1 MEVLNTLNPFARPVY
16 VMVKPA
22 GSHCNLACH
31 YCYYLEKGNLYKD
44 QRNTVISD
52 ELLRKFVKDY
62 IACQTQREVLFTW
75 HGGEPLMLPLSFYQK
90 AMDLQRQYANGH
102 VIDNCIQTNGTLLT
116 DDYCRFFHDNGWLVG
131 ISIDGPQEF
140 HDAYRKTRSG
150 KPSFRQVMNGIR
162 LLKKHEVE
170 WNALAV
176 VNDYNADEPQAFYQ
190 FFKDVGCQYLQ
201 FAPVVERL
209 MPHTDGRCLA
219 HVKDEGEWPLADFSV
234 TPAQWGSFLCG
245 VFDEWVVQD
254 VGTVFVQLFDA
265 TLANWCGEEPGVCTM
280 SPTCG
285 HAAVMESGGD
295 VFPCDHFVFPEYK
308 IGNLRDHT
316 FLEMLYGA
324 QQRRFARLKQQLPRP
339 CRACRYLFACH
350 GECPKNRFLTT
361 EEGEPGLNYLCRG
374 YQQYFQHVAP
384 YMDFMKAQLDA
395 GRAPARVMEAILT
408 GELPY
413 PRKP

>member
-22 GSHCNLACH
+22 GSRCNLACR

-44 QRNTVISD
+44 QRNPVISD

-75 HGGEPLMLPLSFYQK
+75 HGGEPLLLPLSFYQK

-131 ISIDGPQEF
+131 ISIDGPQAF
-140 HDAYRKTRSG
+140 HDEYRKTRSG
-150 KPSFRQVMNGIR
+150 KPSFRQVMKGIR

-190 FFKDVGCQYLQ
+190 FFKDIGCQYLQ
-201 FAPVVERL
+201 FTPVVERL
-209 MPHTDGRCLA
+209 MPHTDGRRLA

-234 TPAQWGSFLCG
+234 TPAQ
-245 VFDEWVVQD
+245 
-254 VGTVFVQLFDA
+254 
-265 TLANWCGEEPGVCTM
+265 
-280 SPTCG
+280 
-285 HAAVMESGGD
+285 
-295 VFPCDHFVFPEYK
+295 
-308 IGNLRDHT
+308 
-316 FLEMLYGA
+316 
-324 QQRRFARLKQQLPRP
+324 
-339 CRACRYLFACH
+339 
-350 GECPKNRFLTT
+350 
-361 EEGEPGLNYLCRG
+361 
-374 YQQYFQHVAP
+374 
-384 YMDFMKAQLDA
+384 
-395 GRAPARVMEAILT
+395 
-408 GELPY
+408 
-413 PRKP
+413 